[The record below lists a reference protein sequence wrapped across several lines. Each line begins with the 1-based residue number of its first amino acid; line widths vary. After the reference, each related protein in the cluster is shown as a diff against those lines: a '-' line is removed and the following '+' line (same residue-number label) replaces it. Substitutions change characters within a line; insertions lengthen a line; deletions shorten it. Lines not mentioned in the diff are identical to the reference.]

1 MYTVHA
7 QSGCDTI
14 HDNNT
19 AISHH
24 RTVHKVTNKGYGSCA
39 CTLFFT
45 TVTQCM
51 HAVSMTHACKN
62 ACHVHVQKNIFF
74 LVQMHTAPE
83 SCSCAANM
91 CKKMFLFFIW
101 ATLGNFFG
109 GPEGP
114 QQAHCRCQ
122 FRAHRAIN
130 LLVEIKNH
138 PDATAPLLLCHQ
150 MTNAKILNYHSQH
163 H

>member
-1 MYTVHA
+1 MVLWLCMCTYKHFCTCMYTVHA

-24 RTVHKVTNKGYGSCA
+24 RTVHKVTNKGYGSCT

-74 LVQMHTAPE
+74 LFRCILHLKAVHVQQTCAKKCFCFLSGPLWVIFLGGLKGPSRPTAGA
-83 SCSCAANM
+83 SS
-91 CKKMFLFFIW
+91 
-101 ATLGNFFG
+101 
-109 GPEGP
+109 GPIGP
-114 QQAHCRCQ
+114 
-122 FRAHRAIN
+122 
-130 LLVEIKNH
+130 
-138 PDATAPLLLCHQ
+138 
-150 MTNAKILNYHSQH
+150 
-163 H
+163 